1 MDYRPRLSQHSSP
14 LVYPWF
20 VTEFTCTNVDSPSVS
35 CRIVDIGVAIRF
47 LVAAGDR
54 AASPRLVPAVGRP
67 LVLAHVLLRDRSHEL
82 RQTAT
87 SSKCCAME
95 SMHVHMRVCVYACID
110 TEKSVCTY
118 WILLVP
124 SGTYNIYIS
133 LCVRVIIQI
142 IRAQSSHL
150 TESLQT
156 TAARQCMLQAR
167 VCLFIASML

>member
-1 MDYRPRLSQHSSP
+1 MEVLHLFR
-14 LVYPWF
+14 WF
-20 VTEFTCTNVDSPSVS
+20 THTHTHTHTQQS
-35 CRIVDIGVAIRF
+35 CRIVDIGIAISF
-47 LVAAGDR
+47 LVGARDR

-124 SGTYNIYIS
+124 SGTYNIYIYV
-133 LCVRVIIQI
+133 CVIIQI